1 MATGRDVSVFFPS
14 VVVNIVSESFEVK
27 VLVYMFLVRTADQKP
42 EEALLSINSFQ
53 KDLAH
58 PNPRVR
64 ALALRVMSS
73 IRIQVIVPVVILAAR
88 KCAVDPSP
96 YVRKSAAHAIPKIYR
111 MDNTRK
117 EELIEIIETMLRDS
131 TPFVLSSAVAAFTEV
146 CPDRIDLLH
155 RHYRKICRMLVD
167 MDEWG
172 QILLSELLLRYAR
185 SQFVAPDAHTRELG
199 GVSGKGERSS
209 NSRFL
214 RQTKP
219 LTTNPRTPGSS
230 RSWRVARRSI
240 PIPMRRRKTPTMT
253 ATIAT
258 EARRRRRASRAAAPR
273 LSLAVQVGWTKTI
286 VFCCVARVRYCSLKT
301 LASLWLLRR
310 CTFT

>member
-1 MATGRDVSVFFPS
+1 MSVFFPS
-14 VVVNIVSESFEVK
+14 VVCNIVSESFEVK

-96 YVRKSAAHAIPKIYR
+96 YVRKAAAHAIPKIFR
-111 MDNTRK
+111 MDDTRQD
-117 EELIEIIETMLRDS
+117 ELIEIIETMLRDS

-146 CPDRIDLLH
+146 CPNRIDLLH

-172 QILLSELLLRYAR
+172 QILMQAR
-185 SQFVAPDAHTRELG
+185 CCCGMPD
-199 GVSGKGERSS
+199 RSS
-209 NSRFL
+209 
-214 RQTKP
+214 
-219 LTTNPRTPGSS
+219 
-230 RSWRVARRSI
+230 
-240 PIPMRRRKTPTMT
+240 
-253 ATIAT
+253 
-258 EARRRRRASRAAAPR
+258 
-273 LSLAVQVGWTKTI
+273 
-286 VFCCVARVRYCSLKT
+286 
-301 LASLWLLRR
+301 
-310 CTFT
+310 